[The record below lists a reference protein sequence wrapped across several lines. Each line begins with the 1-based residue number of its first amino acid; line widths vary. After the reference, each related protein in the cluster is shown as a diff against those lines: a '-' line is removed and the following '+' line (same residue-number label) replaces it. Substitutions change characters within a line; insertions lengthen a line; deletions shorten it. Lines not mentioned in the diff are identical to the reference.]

1 MSLFLLNE
9 IHCKLHESCYTTKKK
24 KKNAQMH
31 VTVASKH
38 IDMLQEKSGVME
50 ISTLKIYIF
59 VIYDKI
65 NLKSFS

>member
-1 MSLFLLNE
+1 
-9 IHCKLHESCYTTKKK
+9 
-24 KKNAQMH
+24 MH
-31 VTVASKH
+31 VIVASKH